1 MIDWHSIDTVLLDMD
16 GTLLD
21 LHYDN
26 YFWSTHLPARYADI
40 KQLPLEEAQATLTAH
55 IRSLEGTLNWYCLDY
70 WSQALDVDIG
80 ALKAE
85 PEIVHKIIERPDTL
99 DFLQFLHAQNKHV
112 ILATNAHPIGLNMKL
127 ASTQIAPYLHQIITS
142 HQFQAPKEERL
153 FWERLTQHLDTR
165 IDFDPAKALFIDDN
179 VQVLKTAKDYGIAY
193 TLGIHQPD
201 SCIERTLDTWDAIHH
216 FSEIMTIPS
225 SHHG

>member
-1 MIDWHSIDTVLLDMD
+1 MINWNSIDTVLLDMD

-26 YFWSTHLPARYADI
+26 YFWSTHLPARYAEI
-40 KQLPLEEAQATLTAH
+40 KQLPLAEAQATLQTH

-70 WSQALDVDIG
+70 WSDALDIDIG

-85 PEIVHKIIERPDTL
+85 PEISHKIRVRPDTL
-99 DFLQFLHAQNKHV
+99 AFLQFLHEQGKHV

-127 ASTQIAPYLHQIITS
+127 ASTAITPYLHHIITS
-142 HQFQAPKEERL
+142 HQFQVPKEERL
-153 FWERLTQHLDTR
+153 FWERLAEHLEML
-165 IDFDPAKALFIDDN
+165 IDYNPAKTLFIDDN
-179 VQVLKTAKDYGIAY
+179 LQVLKTAKDYGIAY

-201 SCIERTLDTWDAIHH
+201 SCIERTLDAWDAIHH
-216 FSEIMTIPS
+216 FSEIMTIPT